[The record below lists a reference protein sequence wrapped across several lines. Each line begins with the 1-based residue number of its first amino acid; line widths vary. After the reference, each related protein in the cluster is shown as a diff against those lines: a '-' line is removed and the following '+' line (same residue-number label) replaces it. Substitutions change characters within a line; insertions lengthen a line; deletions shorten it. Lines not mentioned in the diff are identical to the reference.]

1 MTTKNCGAGLYFINQ
16 WGYWIPKREGG
27 PTVPTP
33 RNANLG
39 GGGGKGWLGFSS
51 PALGDSSRLSTRNYL
66 MVVFLLLFLQ
76 FCWTYNE
83 QTPPCHRRSGPSG
96 LSQHVLSLGRSL
108 SGFWGQFYHTRREN
122 ENTKDNKQKLS
133 IRPWGF
139 FSRPWSPCNDSI
151 KHDKHRQRKPEEERD
166 DREEVDLAVGHHG
179 INHGLTTDCGAKSN
193 DFVPDE
199 KPSSKLDQHQLCKS
213 GSLDLPCSW
222 QLPTWKGIWTPHCRP
237 VDRDFNYLYKP
248 MRDDGFWH
256 SQWRGQDH
264 RKKPWDETNLKI
276 EFFMYIS
283 FSHEVESLIFQFSN
297 SYEKNSHQSCLSF
310 CPDPSSM

>member
-1 MTTKNCGAGLYFINQ
+1 MLNWSSTFPPTQCAEWVDPACFVTLALIVRFL
-16 WGYWIPKREGG
+16 KR
-27 PTVPTP
+27 
-33 RNANLG
+33 
-39 GGGGKGWLGFSS
+39 GKV
-51 PALGDSSRLSTRNYL
+51 GDDEA
-66 MVVFLLLFLQ
+66 FLL
-76 FCWTYNE
+76 T
-83 QTPPCHRRSGPSG
+83 G
-96 LSQHVLSLGRSL
+96 LVAG
-108 SGFWGQFYHTRREN
+108 YY
-122 ENTKDNKQKLS
+122 
-133 IRPWGF
+133 
-139 FSRPWSPCNDSI
+139 SRKILTISSPCNDSI

-222 QLPTWKGIWTPHCRP
+222 QLPTWKGIWTPHCGR

>member
-1 MTTKNCGAGLYFINQ
+1 MMIRILLFTCPWWRQQAQCQELPNGDFLVAFLTIMLNNMNIRHLAADAVGRVGWTSMFCHSCAHCQVSEDSVNKLEERTKM
-16 WGYWIPKREGG
+16 PKTANKNFLSG
-27 PTVPTP
+27 PE
-33 RNANLG
+33 AF
-39 GGGGKGWLGFSS
+39 FSS
-51 PALGDSSRLSTRNYL
+51 
-66 MVVFLLLFLQ
+66 
-76 FCWTYNE
+76 
-83 QTPPCHRRSGPSG
+83 
-96 LSQHVLSLGRSL
+96 
-108 SGFWGQFYHTRREN
+108 
-122 ENTKDNKQKLS
+122 K
-133 IRPWGF
+133 PW
-139 FSRPWSPCNDSI
+139 PPCNDSI

-222 QLPTWKGIWTPHCRP
+222 QLPTWKGIWTPHCGR